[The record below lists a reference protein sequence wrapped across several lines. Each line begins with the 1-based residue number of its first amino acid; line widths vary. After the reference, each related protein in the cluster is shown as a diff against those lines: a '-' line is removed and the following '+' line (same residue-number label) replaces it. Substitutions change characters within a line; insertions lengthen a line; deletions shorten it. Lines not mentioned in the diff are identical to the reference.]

1 MTQWRIKLHR
11 SSQDNE
17 MYFLE
22 PFTKRQAWQ
31 DLILTTNH
39 KDWKIIVRWN
49 IIDIKRWENW
59 YSEDTL
65 STRWKWSRGKV
76 RRYLNYLE
84 TIQQIVQHKSKVKS
98 TITIINYEK
107 YQWND
112 TSDSTTDGHQTVQQ
126 TDTNKNDKKKKNEK
140 SIIDILK
147 NDDLINE
154 RWIDI
159 LQLFVDYRSET
170 DTNWKEKR
178 QKEKTRNTNL
188 RLKRWQTNNKTNF
201 GRKIITDYEDINN
214 FHRWAMKDD
223 RDAIKQY
230 FRDKYKEDEIRKRKY
245 RDTKTKRKENPL
257 YLETSK

>member
-214 FHRWAMKDD
+214 FHRWAMKDE

>member
-98 TITIINYEK
+98 TITIVK
-107 YQWND
+107 YSEYQKND

-188 RLKRWQTNNKTNF
+188 RLKRRKTNTTTNF
-201 GRKIITDYEDINN
+201 GKNKIIDYEVIED
-214 FHRWAMKDD
+214 FHRWAMANKRDD
-223 RDAIKQY
+223 IKQY

-245 RDTKTKRKENPL
+245 RDTKTKRKDNPL